1 MISLK
6 SKIALDLLNY
16 FFLHENES
24 LYVNEL
30 VRRLGIDKRNL
41 LKKLNEFEGI
51 GLFKTEFKG
60 NLKYYSLNKGFP
72 LYNEYKKII
81 LKTTGIENQLRELLA
96 EIKGIKRAFIY
107 GSYVSDK
114 FDASSDIDVFVIGNH
129 KVIEVQKAI
138 SALQKKIDREIN
150 VINVSEQE
158 FLSKKKDP
166 FLSDIIKKDKIELV

>member
-6 SKIALDLLNY
+6 SKTVLELLNH
-16 FFLHENES
+16 FFLHEDEN

-41 LKKLNEFEGI
+41 LKKLKECENA

-60 NLKYYSLNKGFP
+60 NLKYYSLNKDFP

-81 LKTTGIENQLRELLA
+81 LKTTGIETRLRELL
-96 EIKGIKRAFIY
+96 EKIKGIKRAFIY

-114 FDASSDIDVFVIGNH
+114 MDASSDIDVFVIGNH

-138 SALQKKIDREIN
+138 SALQKRIDREIN
-150 VINVSEQE
+150 VINIGEKE
-158 FLSKKKDP
+158 FLSKKDDP